1 MHGYCLQKVIDGG
14 SRKALFVPGILSRSS
29 EQAGPLSSVLKKHGL
44 TTYGLDYIGS
54 RFDAD
59 ACAVDLAEAFDMY
72 QPDVVIAVSL
82 GGMISS
88 KAVSLLG
95 TTARTAQWHIVDSPS
110 SGRDLIIPPLP
121 AGFNPAVGWL
131 SRRFAPSDRANDGY
145 GKWLLDKMVVPP
157 KLEAIEVPA
166 LFSPYHLYEREDD
179 SARAYRRH
187 IQWVARRN
195 LSGHSF
201 TMWYEQ
207 LRWMLAQESL
217 PLELFSQLPNV
228 TYYSCIKGNVT
239 VRQPQAGNAWNP
251 YVKRHL
257 LVSTAHAALLEA
269 SVTWNLTFDQTLS

>member
-1 MHGYCLQKVIDGG
+1 MHGYCVQEVIDGG
-14 SRKALFVPGILSRSS
+14 SRKALFVPGILSRSV
-29 EQAGPLSSVLKKHGL
+29 EQVAPLSPVLKKRGL
-44 TTYGLDYIGS
+44 TTYGLDYAGS

-59 ACAVDLAEAFDMY
+59 TCAVDLAEAFEVY
-72 QPDVVIAVSL
+72 RPEVVIALSL

-95 TTARTAQWHIVDSPS
+95 TAAQRAEWHIVDSPS
-110 SGRDLIIPPLP
+110 CGQDLVLPLP
-121 AGFNPAVGWL
+121 TRLNPAIGWL
-131 SRRFAPSDRANDGY
+131 SRRFTPNNRANDGY

-166 LFSPYHLYEREDD
+166 LLSPYHLYEREDD

-201 TMWYEQ
+201 TTWYEQ

-228 TYYSCIKGNVT
+228 TYYSCTKGNVT

-257 LVSTAHAALLEA
+257 LVPTAHAALLEA